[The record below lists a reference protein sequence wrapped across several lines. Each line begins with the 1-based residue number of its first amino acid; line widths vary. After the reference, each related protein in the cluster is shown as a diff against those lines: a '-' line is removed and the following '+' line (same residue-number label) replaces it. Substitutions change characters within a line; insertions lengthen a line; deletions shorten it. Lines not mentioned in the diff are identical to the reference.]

1 MANSPPTRA
10 RSSKVWEAAKT
21 KGQPRPRKI
30 PKAWVGDTFLLVTA
44 IMVVAAVGFS
54 LSQDSLSSLSSP
66 SGILDVVGRA
76 SGMAGTVL
84 MVVMVMM
91 AIRLPVLERS
101 VGQDRLIRWHRTLGG
116 WPIVLIAVHIGAITW
131 GYATASHNGVIHQF
145 LTFVFHAPDI
155 FMATVAFLLLVMAGV
170 TSYRQVRRKM
180 KYETWW
186 AVHLYLYLALGLA
199 VAHQIRTGIMF
210 MYSPTSQKVW
220 VELWIAVALVA
231 LSSRV
236 LLPLG
241 RNLIL
246 GLRVSS
252 VKEVAPDVF
261 AITVKGRR
269 VGKLAVDGGQFF
281 QWRFASPG
289 LLWHSHPYS
298 ISAMPRPPYLRVTIK
313 ALGDQS
319 TAVRHLAPG
328 TRVFVEGPY
337 GSFTR
342 HALQSRDVTLIGA
355 GVGMTP
361 LRALL
366 EDLPVKVKPTVIV
379 RARTME
385 DLVHHD
391 EIAALVARRGGVL
404 HELIGTRHQVPLNA
418 PRLHQLV
425 PQLGNSDVYVCG
437 PSEFSASVLRALDSL
452 RVPAGRIHCEEFSF

>member
-1 MANSPPTRA
+1 MGDIVCLPGQGDFG
-10 RSSKVWEAAKT
+10 
-21 KGQPRPRKI
+21 KGR
-30 PKAWVGDTFLLVTA
+30 
-44 IMVVAAVGFS
+44 
-54 LSQDSLSSLSSP
+54 
-66 SGILDVVGRA
+66 
-76 SGMAGTVL
+76 
-84 MVVMVMM
+84 
-91 AIRLPVLERS
+91 
-101 VGQDRLIRWHRTLGG
+101 
-116 WPIVLIAVHIGAITW
+116 
-131 GYATASHNGVIHQF
+131 
-145 LTFVFHAPDI
+145 
-155 FMATVAFLLLVMAGV
+155 
-170 TSYRQVRRKM
+170 
-180 KYETWW
+180 
-186 AVHLYLYLALGLA
+186 HLYLYLALGLA

-210 MYSPTSQKVW
+210 MYSPTTQKVW

-231 LSSRV
+231 LGSRV

-246 GLRVSS
+246 GLRVAS

-355 GVGMTP
+355 GVGITP

-452 RVPAGRIHCEEFSF
+452 RVPAGQIHCEEFSF

>member
-1 MANSPPTRA
+1 MVNSPPTRA
-10 RSSKVWEAAKT
+10 RSSNIWEAAKM

-54 LSQDSLSSLSSP
+54 LSQDSLSSLRSP

-131 GYATASHNGVIHQF
+131 GYATASHSGVIHQF

-210 MYSPTSQKVW
+210 MYSPTTQKVW
-220 VELWIAVALVA
+220 VEMWIAVALVA

-241 RNLIL
+241 RNVIL
-246 GLRVSS
+246 GLRVAS

-355 GVGMTP
+355 GVGITP

-379 RARTME
+379 RARTLE

-452 RVPAGRIHCEEFSF
+452 RVPAGQIHCEEFSF